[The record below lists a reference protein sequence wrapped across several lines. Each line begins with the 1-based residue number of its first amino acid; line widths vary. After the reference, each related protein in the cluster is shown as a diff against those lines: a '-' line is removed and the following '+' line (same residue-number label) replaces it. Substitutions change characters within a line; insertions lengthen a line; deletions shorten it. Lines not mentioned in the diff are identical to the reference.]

1 MGAATMEPELPVGQR
16 IREHRERQGKSQ
28 AVVAGLCR
36 ITEDYLSRIERGKKT
51 PTLPV
56 LLSIARELRIP
67 VAVLLDE
74 PSDPRPRTEKACADR
89 RVANALLGHVEDPGR
104 PPCSPAELR
113 AAVDSAWRTW
123 ETHPERF
130 SAAADALPALIHD
143 VNAALRRHRSDADT
157 HARREIQR
165 CAADM
170 YFMLRSYCRR
180 TGRADLSMMVADRG
194 LRAAEEADDP
204 IRIAAARWN
213 LGHIL
218 LGTGDPDAAAD
229 VAVRAVERLGVNP
242 QGDAAAMAG
251 ALQLVAVVA
260 DGRRKRYWAARERLA
275 ESATPLATAVGD
287 GNAHHTVFGP
297 TNVQLHAVSLD
308 TEAGNSRAALA
319 LADRID
325 TSRLPLER
333 QFTFQ
338 LEVARCWDLLR
349 EEAAVLVHLTDLAAM
364 APEDF
369 ARSPMAIQMVTALR
383 KRARPTYRKQVVAL
397 AERVGVR

>member
-1 MGAATMEPELPVGQR
+1 MEPDLPLGQR
-16 IREHRERQGKSQ
+16 IREHRERQGRSQ

-36 ITEDYLSRIERGKKT
+36 ISEDYLSRIERGKKT

-56 LLSIARELRIP
+56 LLSIARELRVP
-67 VAVLLDE
+67 VAVLLGE
-74 PSDPRPRTEKACADR
+74 PSDPRPRADAACADR
-89 RVANALLGHVEDPGR
+89 RVASALLGHVEDPGR
-104 PPCSPAELR
+104 PPCSPAALR
-113 AAVDSAWRTW
+113 TAVERVWRTW

-130 SAAADALPALIHD
+130 SAAADALPGLIQD
-143 VNAALRRHRSDADT
+143 VNAALHRHRSDADAA
-157 HARREIQR
+157 ARREIQR

-218 LGTGDPDAAAD
+218 LGTDEPEAATD
-229 VAVRAVERLGVNP
+229 VALLAAEELGPNP
-242 QGDAAAMAG
+242 QGEAAAMAG

-260 DGRRKRYWAARERLA
+260 EGRRKRYWPARERLTK
-275 ESATPLATAVGD
+275 SATPLAASVGD
-287 GNAHHTVFGP
+287 GNVHHTVFGP

-319 LADRID
+319 LADQID

-333 QFTFQ
+333 RFTFQ

-349 EEAAVLVHLTDLAAM
+349 EDAAVLVHLSDLAAV

-369 ARSPMAIQMVTALR
+369 ARNPMAIQMVTDLR
-383 KRARPTYRKQVVAL
+383 KRVRPTYRKQVVGL
-397 AERVGVR
+397 AERVGIR